1 MALFDYIV
9 ESSLIHEGLLS
20 SANMKSQLTT
30 LLLKIYNGKT
40 DMANGKSI
48 GEALKKVRG
57 VSKVQYMFSIEGD
70 KSGVTYYQ
78 HRYIVEDN
86 KEVLYQIDIWNKPM
100 ELISRTTVKKMYD
113 PTSTKI
119 PKRIC
124 GDFIKEYLSLSEKAF
139 VGYASISKT
148 TMGIYMYIPEKGKQ
162 DAQLQG
168 VSYGSNASTIQS
180 IINKMVKKYPQDLE
194 KKSENEIS
202 YIG

>member
-40 DMANGKSI
+40 DMASGKSM
-48 GEALKKVRG
+48 EEVLKKVRG

-70 KSGVTYYQ
+70 KSGATYYQ

-100 ELISRTTVKKMYD
+100 ELISRTTVKKIYD

-124 GDFIKEYLSLSEKAF
+124 GDFIKEYLSLSKKAF

-168 VSYGSNASTIQS
+168 VSYESNASTIQS

-194 KKSENEIS
+194 KKSENEVS

>member
-40 DMANGKSI
+40 DMASGKSI
-48 GEALKKVRG
+48 EEALKKVRG

-100 ELISRTTVKKMYD
+100 GLISRTTVKKIYD

-124 GDFIKEYLSLSEKAF
+124 GDFIKEYLSLSKKAF

-180 IINKMVKKYPQDLE
+180 IINKMIKKYPQDLE
-194 KKSENEIS
+194 KKSENEVS
-202 YIG
+202 YVG